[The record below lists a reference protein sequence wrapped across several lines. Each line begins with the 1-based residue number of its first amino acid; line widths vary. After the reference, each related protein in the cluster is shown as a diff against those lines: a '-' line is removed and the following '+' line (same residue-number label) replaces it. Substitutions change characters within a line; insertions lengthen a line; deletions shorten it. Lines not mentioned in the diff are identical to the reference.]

1 MSEYPS
7 GAVLSLRTGVDR
19 LIGHTATAGI
29 PLPWLRPR
37 RCTISVIS
45 GWPPARLPVDRGEPA
60 ASSFHRMPYGRATT
74 PAVAVI
80 SRLTAQ
86 MKPQSSRAIAVT
98 ATVLGLPLRIS
109 AR

>member
-7 GAVLSLRTGVDR
+7 GAVLGLRTGVDR

-37 RCTISVIS
+37 RCTMSVIA
-45 GWPPARLPVDRGEPA
+45 GWPPTRLPFDRVEAA
-60 ASSFHRMPYGRATT
+60 ASSFHRMPYGRATA
-74 PAVAVI
+74 PAVVI